1 MNIRVAV
8 CGDVHMCKNS
18 SIVRGRGERYSQRLE
33 NCIKSIEWFE
43 RLSKDNGCAITV
55 YLGDFFDS
63 AMLDDE
69 TITAVND
76 ISFNED
82 TQHYFIVGNHESSV
96 NGLYY
101 NSASVLGRIK
111 NSSVVSQL
119 MEYRWD
125 NVAFDFIPYILES
138 DRKPLSEYVPND
150 NFKHIV
156 FSHNDIAGLQMG
168 KFVSKTGFEI
178 GEIEDRCTL
187 YINGHIHNF
196 SEIGRCITNLGIL
209 TGQNF
214 GEDAFKYNHYVMI
227 LDIDTVAGTICCDYY
242 TNPHAFNFYKLEIKD
257 WFDLEKYECLKWKPN
272 GVVSIKCVDSLVDK
286 VKEFLRVR
294 GVVEYRMTILSD
306 QTTQNQEIPQE
317 LNKES
322 IDYLKKFVEA
332 SIEKFGYSD
341 ILQEELEGVVNI
353 REY

>member
-18 SIVRGRGERYSQRLE
+18 SIVRGRGARYSQRLE
-33 NCIKSIEWFE
+33 NCIKSVNWFE
-43 RLSKDNGCAITV
+43 RLASDNGCSIVV

-76 ISFNED
+76 ISFNENV
-82 TQHYFIVGNHESSV
+82 QHYFIVGNHESSV

-101 NSASVLGRIK
+101 NSASVLGRVK
-111 NSSVVSQL
+111 NSLVVSQL
-119 MEYRWD
+119 TEYVWD

-138 DRKPLSEYVPND
+138 DRKPLSEYVKQD
-150 NFKHIV
+150 GRRHIV

-168 KFVSKTGFEI
+168 KFVSKTGFEM
-178 GEIEDRCTL
+178 GEIEDLCTL

-196 SEIGRCITNLGIL
+196 GEIGKSITNLGIL

-227 LDIDTVAGTICCDYY
+227 LDIDTETGAICCDYH
-242 TNPHAFNFYKLEIKD
+242 TNPYAFNFYKMEVD
-257 WFDLEKYECLKWKPN
+257 DDFDLEKYECLKWKPN
-272 GVVSIKCVDSLVDK
+272 GVVSVKCIDKLVDR

-294 GVVEYRMTILSD
+294 GVVEYRIIVKTSVD
-306 QTTQNQEIPQE
+306 TQNKEMTQE
-317 LNKES
+317 LSSES

-341 ILQEELEGVVNI
+341 ILQEELEGVVNV

>member
-1 MNIRVAV
+1 MKIAV
-8 CGDVHMCKNS
+8 CGDIHMCKNS
-18 SIVRGRGERYSQRLE
+18 SIVRGRGEKYSQRLE
-33 NCIKSIEWFE
+33 NCIKSINWFE
-43 RLSKDNGCAITV
+43 KLAEDNNCNVAV

-63 AMLDDE
+63 SMLDDE

-76 ISFNED
+76 IKFSND
-82 TQHYFIVGNHESSV
+82 ILHYFIVGNHESSV

-101 NSASVLGRIK
+101 NSASVLGRTP
-111 NSSVVSQL
+111 NSTVISQPVSFCSG
-119 MEYRWD
+119 
-125 NVAFDFIPYILES
+125 NVTFDFIPYIVES
-138 DRKPLSEYVPND
+138 DRKPLSEYVHKDTN
-150 NFKHIV
+150 KHIV

-168 KFVSKTGFEI
+168 KFVSKTGFEMN
-178 GEIEDRCTL
+178 EIEDLCTL
-187 YINGHIHNF
+187 YVNGHIHNF
-196 SEIGRCITNLGIL
+196 GEIGRNIINLGIL

-214 GEDAFKYNHYVMI
+214 GEDAFRYNHYVMI
-227 LDIDTVAGTICCDYY
+227 LDIDANAGTISCDYH
-242 TNPHAFNFYKLEIKD
+242 TNPYAFNFYKLEIKD

-272 GVVSIKCVDSLVDK
+272 GVVSIKCVDSLADK
-286 VKEFLRVR
+286 VKEFLRIR

-306 QTTQNQEIPQE
+306 QTAQNQEIPQE

-332 SIEKFGYSD
+332 SVEKFGYSD

>member
-18 SIVRGRGERYSQRLE
+18 SIIRGRSARYSQRLE
-33 NCIKSIEWFE
+33 NCIKSVNWFE
-43 RLSKDNGCAITV
+43 QLAKDNGCVITV

-63 AMLDDE
+63 SMLDDE

-119 MEYRWD
+119 TEYRWD
-125 NVAFDFIPYILES
+125 NVAFDFVPYIVET
-138 DRKPLSEYVPND
+138 DRKPLNEYIPKD

-168 KFVSKTGFEI
+168 KFVSKTGFGI
-178 GEIEDRCTL
+178 DEIEDLCTL

-196 SEIGRCITNLGIL
+196 SEVGGCITNLGIL

-214 GEDAFKYNHYVMI
+214 GEDAFRYNHYVMI

-242 TNPHAFNFYKLEIKD
+242 TNPYAFNFYKLEID
-257 WFDLEKYECLKWKPN
+257 DEFDLEKYECLKWKPN
-272 GVVSIKCVDSLVDK
+272 GVVSVKCIDRLADV

-294 GVVEYRMTILSD
+294 GVAEYRLTIKSD
-306 QTTQNQEIPQE
+306 VSAQNQELDQTMSS
-317 LNKES
+317 ES
-322 IDYLKKFVEA
+322 IDYLKKFVDA